1 MPAVLSAS
9 DAARCVT
16 CHGVRSHAE
25 PVALVGECSVT
36 LVHAFLAL
44 APISQPTTTPRM
56 CCAKPASAAR
66 ARRGISVGCRAS
78 SPDDDDLASRQF
90 ARAEQPRIGHR
101 PFPICERPGAPSGNT
116 FHRLTG
122 RSGSKP
128 LGTQRGGPA
137 GIAGTDLP

>member
-66 ARRGISVGCRAS
+66 ARRGISVGCRAA
-78 SPDDDDLASRQF
+78 SPDDDDLASRRL
-90 ARAEQPRIGHR
+90 A
-101 PFPICERPGAPSGNT
+101 PGAS
-116 FHRLTG
+116 
-122 RSGSKP
+122 
-128 LGTQRGGPA
+128 
-137 GIAGTDLP
+137 TDRAPRPPYM